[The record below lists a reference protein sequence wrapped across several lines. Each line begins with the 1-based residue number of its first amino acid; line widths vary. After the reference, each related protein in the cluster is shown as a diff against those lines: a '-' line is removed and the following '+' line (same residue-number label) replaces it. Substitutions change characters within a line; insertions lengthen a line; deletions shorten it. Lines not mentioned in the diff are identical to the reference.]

1 MADRPIPTGY
11 KKGLWAELRAAAY
24 LRLRGYK
31 LRARRYKTPLGEIDL
46 VVERGQTL
54 VFVEV
59 KLRTTLEGA
68 ADAIHIRNQKRVRA
82 AAELY
87 LQQYP
92 QYNNHDMRFDALILT
107 PGRDIAHLEAAWM

>member
-1 MADRPIPTGY
+1 MTERATPTGY

-54 VFVEV
+54 VFVEI
-59 KLRTTLEGA
+59 KLRTTLDDA
-68 ADAIHIRNQKRVRA
+68 AEAIHLRNQKRVRA